1 LSPNDFQFMTLPP
14 VVIFERG
21 EEGKDSIVAE
31 EMD

>member
-1 LSPNDFQFMTLPP
+1 MTLPP